1 VDIESIVPKTAGD
14 MAPSS
19 EHQKVEPISGTR
31 PSESVAT
38 ETATTWHAN
47 ATFVVLTV
55 LGLTALF
62 YGLWVTRV
70 VVLLILAG
78 ILVGLVLSSV
88 CGWIE
93 TRTRLRRRWS
103 LSLTLLTIA
112 GFLWLGIWLRGPAIE
127 NQIDQLH
134 DTLPQAARSFA
145 AQLRTEQWGRWL
157 VNHGFSLEQ
166 LPRAMDVL
174 PKVTG
179 VLSSTFG
186 FLAGLA
192 IVFFLGIVIAA
203 EPQTYVRGFEHL
215 FPVTARAYVKYVV
228 AEVAHALRWWL
239 FARFMSMLA
248 VGVMAFLGLWML
260 GVPMAGTLGVLA
272 ALLAFIPNIGPV
284 VSAIPP
290 VLLAFSNGP
299 RQALF
304 VILLFWAVHTIEGF
318 LITPIAERTAVHL
331 PPALTLSVQLL
342 LAVLIGVMGIALAAP
357 ITTIAVV
364 LVRTVYRQK
373 VLHE

>member
-1 VDIESIVPKTAGD
+1 
-14 MAPSS
+14 MASVS
-19 EHQKVEPISGTR
+19 EHQKVEPISGVR
-31 PSESVAT
+31 LAENVVT
-38 ETATTWHAN
+38 ETATAWRSR
-47 ATFVVLTV
+47 ATFVILTV
-55 LGLTALF
+55 LGLSALV

-70 VVLLILAG
+70 IVLLIFAG
-78 ILVGLVLSSV
+78 ALVGLVLSSI

-112 GFLWLGIWLRGPAIE
+112 GVLWLGIWLRGPAIE

-134 DTLPQAARSFA
+134 DALPQAASSFA

-157 VNHGFSLEQ
+157 VNHGFGLEQ

-179 VLSSTFG
+179 VVSSTLG

-192 IVFFLGIVIAA
+192 IVFFLGVVIAA
-203 EPQTYVRGFEHL
+203 EPQTYIRGFERL
-215 FPVTARAYVKYVV
+215 FPAPTRTYVDYV
-228 AEVAHALRWWL
+228 ATEIAHALRWWL

-248 VGVMAFLGLWML
+248 VGVMVFLGLWML
-260 GVPMAGTLGVLA
+260 AVPMAGTLGVLA

-284 VSAIPP
+284 LSAIPP

-304 VILLFWAVHTIEGF
+304 VILLFWAVHAIEGF
-318 LITPIAERTAVHL
+318 LITPIVERAAVHL

-342 LAVLIGVMGIALAAP
+342 LAVLIGAMGIALAAP

-373 VLHE
+373 ILNE